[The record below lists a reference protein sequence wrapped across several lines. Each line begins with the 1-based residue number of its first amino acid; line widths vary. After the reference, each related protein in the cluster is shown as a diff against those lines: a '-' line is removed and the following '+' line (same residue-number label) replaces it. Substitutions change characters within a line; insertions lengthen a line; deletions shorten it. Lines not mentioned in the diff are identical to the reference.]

1 MPSKKYRK
9 KLEKEAKNKLNEN
22 KKIDI
27 NENTNSIDAKELH
40 NHMKRKRA
48 KKWKRANNQYNKR

>member
-22 KKIDI
+22 KKIDT

-40 NHMKRKRA
+40 NCF
-48 KKWKRANNQYNKR
+48 KKIYI